1 MNIKSAIEHILP
13 KVSKPTRYLGNEYN
27 SVKKDKEKIKIHFG
41 LAFPDVYEIGMSH
54 LGIKILYHLLNS
66 KQDIYA
72 ERVFAPWPDFEEYM
86 REDKIP
92 LFSLETKT
100 PLTEFDFLG
109 FTLQYEMSYT
119 NVLNMLDLANI
130 PIDSRDRTED
140 HPFIIAGGPCAYNPE
155 PLADIIDFF
164 VIGEAEEVILEIMDL
179 YRKTRSESRQN
190 FLIKV
195 AKIPGVYVPSLYN
208 VMYNPDNTIKSIMP
222 KIDGIPKK
230 ISKRLIIDLDRAFY
244 PINFIVPFMK
254 TVHDRAILEIF
265 RGCTRGC
272 RFCQAGMIYRPV
284 REKSL
289 ENLTK
294 LARDI
299 INATGYDEISLSSLS
314 TSDYSDLERLIKSLI
329 DELEPKKVSLSLP
342 SLRVDAFSKELAE
355 KIQAVKKTGLTF
367 APEAGSQHLRDVIN
381 KKVTRKDLLSSAEDA
396 FLSGYQKVKLYFMIG
411 LPLETYDDLQGIVK
425 LCKDVKNVYRK
436 VNGHTHGL
444 MINVS
449 TSTFVPKPFT
459 PFQWEKQIT
468 LEEIHKRQEMLK
480 ESLKDRHISYKWHE
494 GKLSFLEAVLARG
507 DRRLGKVLK
516 EAHMLGCKFD
526 GWDEYFSFAKW
537 MKAFSNAEIDPQF
550 YAYRERSIDEVLP
563 WDVIDAGVDKN
574 FLISELKKAKKG
586 ETTPDCRT
594 GKCSG
599 CGIKRLAGGGL
610 CGI

>member
-1 MNIKSAIEHILP
+1 MYKDGGLIVNIKSAIEHILP

-342 SLRVDAFSKELAE
+342 SLRVDAFSK
-355 KIQAVKKTGLTF
+355 
-367 APEAGSQHLRDVIN
+367 
-381 KKVTRKDLLSSAEDA
+381 
-396 FLSGYQKVKLYFMIG
+396 
-411 LPLETYDDLQGIVK
+411 
-425 LCKDVKNVYRK
+425 
-436 VNGHTHGL
+436 
-444 MINVS
+444 
-449 TSTFVPKPFT
+449 
-459 PFQWEKQIT
+459 
-468 LEEIHKRQEMLK
+468 
-480 ESLKDRHISYKWHE
+480 
-494 GKLSFLEAVLARG
+494 
-507 DRRLGKVLK
+507 
-516 EAHMLGCKFD
+516 
-526 GWDEYFSFAKW
+526 
-537 MKAFSNAEIDPQF
+537 
-550 YAYRERSIDEVLP
+550 
-563 WDVIDAGVDKN
+563 
-574 FLISELKKAKKG
+574 
-586 ETTPDCRT
+586 
-594 GKCSG
+594 
-599 CGIKRLAGGGL
+599 
-610 CGI
+610 